1 MKRSRSRTPRPTRRG
16 SSSVRERSLRAAEKI
31 FAQRGYGLASM
42 RDVAAAAGIQA
53 ASLYHHWRSKNA
65 LYRDVVER
73 ANAKLRT
80 IVGDA
85 LGHDE
90 PLPDQVR
97 RVVGDVFT
105 FLLNHPDLARLN
117 LRTALG
123 DGLPVRTPAHL
134 DGSRWLGLMEGFLP
148 PLVARGTVK
157 QVDLTRFLI
166 SASAVLSAHAVAYH
180 DRRNPFRRVLAG
192 PAMAADT
199 TRHVTDVILRILGLE

>member
-1 MKRSRSRTPRPTRRG
+1 MKAHRRRPQGGRRRRG
-16 SSSVRERSLRAAEKI
+16 PVRERALRAAEQI

-53 ASLYHHWRSKNA
+53 ASLYHHWRSKDA
-65 LYRDVVER
+65 LYADVVEQ

-85 LGHDE
+85 LGREE
-90 PLPDQVR
+90 PLPEQLR

-105 FLLNHPDLARLN
+105 FLLQHPDLARLN
-117 LRTALG
+117 LRTTLG
-123 DGLPVRTPAHL
+123 DGLHDKAPTLSA
-134 DGSRWLGLMEGFLP
+134 SRWLGLTEGFLQ

-157 QVDLTRFLI
+157 QIDLTRFLI

-180 DRRNPFRRVLAG
+180 DRRNPFRRELAG